1 MNLKEGIKDGA
12 FLGLGILL
20 FFVVKNFNKLQL
32 FGGQGAEYYP
42 DGTNPSNFDPN
53 KVLDLGDQSIEVL
66 KIQQAL
72 NKYNYTYD
80 NNGNLKCVELPTST
94 GGYYNFKIPETGVF
108 DDQTQLILLNQYGVS
123 GAITYK
129 QLIDGIKETQ
139 GLNNYLKC

>member
-32 FGGQGAEYYP
+32 FGGEGTEYFP

-53 KVLDLGDQSIEVL
+53 KVLAPGDQSIEVL
-66 KIQQAL
+66 KIQQAI
-72 NKYNYTYD
+72 NKYNYD
-80 NNGNLKCVELPTST
+80 IINGKLECVQPISGS
-94 GGYYNFKIPETGVF
+94 GGYFNFKIPENGVF
-108 DDQTQLILLNQYGVS
+108 DGDTETILFNRYGVT

-129 QLIDGIKETQ
+129 QLIDGIKENQ
-139 GLNNYLKC
+139 GLNNYIKC

>member
-32 FGGQGAEYYP
+32 FGGEGTEYFP

-53 KVLDLGDQSIEVL
+53 NVLAPGDQSIEVL
-66 KIQQAL
+66 KIQQAI
-72 NKYNYTYD
+72 NKYNYD
-80 NNGNLKCVELPTST
+80 IINGKLECVQPISGS
-94 GGYYNFKIPETGVF
+94 GGYFNFKIPENGVF
-108 DDQTQLILLNQYGVS
+108 DGDTETILFNRYGVTGS
-123 GAITYK
+123 ITYK

-139 GLNNYLKC
+139 GLNNYIKC